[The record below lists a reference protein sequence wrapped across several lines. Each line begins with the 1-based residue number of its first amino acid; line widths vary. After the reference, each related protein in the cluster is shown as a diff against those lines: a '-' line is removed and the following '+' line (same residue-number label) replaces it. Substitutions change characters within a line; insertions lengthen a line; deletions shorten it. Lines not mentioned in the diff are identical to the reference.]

1 MFGSS
6 TESIPFFTG
15 ILIFTMQRFFIT
27 PNAIHD
33 DLVQFP
39 EAIARQMEKVLRLD
53 LMNDEVI
60 VLDNSGNSYLV
71 RLNGRQAG
79 ILHGVILQ
87 ITETNPR
94 TGLKLELGFSLTKR
108 EKVEW
113 ILQKATELGVSVF
126 RPFVSERSLDRGLT
140 LGNARRERWTAI
152 IREAA
157 EQSHRAKLPELND
170 PVAFRDALDCFTL
183 DSLRLFAWEG
193 VSPEIQIKPDW
204 FKNASG
210 LSVLVGPEG
219 GFSAEEARMAADA
232 GFRHFSLGRRILRM
246 ETACLSVC
254 ALGAHY
260 LERAD

>member
-1 MFGSS
+1 
-6 TESIPFFTG
+6 
-15 ILIFTMQRFFIT
+15 MQRFFIT

-140 LGNARRERWTAI
+140 LGTPGESAGLQLSGRLLNNLIARNYRNCTIRSLFGTLSTVLRWTASDCLPGK
-152 IREAA
+152 A
-157 EQSHRAKLPELND
+157 SHRK
-170 PVAFRDALDCFTL
+170 
-183 DSLRLFAWEG
+183 
-193 VSPEIQIKPDW
+193 
-204 FKNASG
+204 FKSNPIGSKTQ
-210 LSVLVGPEG
+210 
-219 GFSAEEARMAADA
+219 AD
-232 GFRHFSLGRRILRM
+232 
-246 ETACLSVC
+246 
-254 ALGAHY
+254 
-260 LERAD
+260 